1 MLYSFSFFAGVATLL
16 ASPALPSLRLVIA
29 LGLLAFIAALCC
41 RRVAWARAVCG
52 VCCGFL
58 FAGYSAHDYLAHRWP
73 EQLADERVVARVT
86 VDSIPAPLDDGW
98 AFDGIVRIERPERP
112 PESVP
117 AAVWDGELRV
127 RLVTRD
133 AAFRPR
139 VGERWRML
147 LSLRP
152 PRGRANPGT
161 QDFERHQFRDG
172 VHALGTVVPSNLD
185 QRLDEGHRP
194 LDRLRERISEHIDA
208 QVTDR
213 DAGALIAALAVGD
226 TGRVSREQWRVF
238 NATGTTHLVA
248 ISGMHVTLF
257 AVIMFAVA
265 RRCWALCV
273 MLSSAQTSD
282 LPSGAWAARGA
293 RLLTSLL
300 RRPASRVASLP
311 RETFAA
317 IFGFLAAAGYAAL
330 AGLSV
335 PTERTLI
342 MLGVWLFA
350 RSVARASH
358 PFQPFALAL
367 LLVLLIDPF
376 APLSAGF
383 WLSFAAMAA
392 IIVSASGRFTR
403 QPLWREALAVQM
415 IVSIALLPFTL
426 ALFGSVPLIG
436 LPVNLLAIPAMS
448 WVLVPTVLLALA
460 LLPLSTVASN
470 AVLALAEWLHNL
482 GWPWLAAASDVPW
495 ALIHASPPWWWYAL
509 AVVALGFAAAPWP
522 LLMRIA
528 ALICVAPLAASIERP
543 LKAGAAEIAVL
554 DVGEGFSVVVRTA
567 HHVLVYGTGDS
578 YGTNGRMAEAVV
590 VPFLRSS
597 GIHEIDRLAIPR
609 NSPASGAGA
618 VALLAEM
625 PIDQTVVGDP
635 GATGDAANVDCAS
648 VPSVWRWDGVT
659 FALGSAAG
667 SGHACALTI
676 RTGAGEVRI
685 PGDIDAVV
693 VDSVE
698 HRWLV
703 VSGRRAQRSLAKY
716 AGLHPELQD
725 AEVLAASDLGA
736 IRVRLEGARGPE
748 VPEAYRA
755 HRRTLWSGLP

>member
-1 MLYSFSFFAGVATLL
+1 MRLRRRRFCRSRLCERRFCRRRFNGRRFRRAYLWGTSLYRT
-16 ASPALPSLRLVIA
+16 SLRSVVCGIAVGFLLTSIQAHLYLKDRWPTQRDGDRVIA
-29 LGLLAFIAALCC
+29 TVIIDTIPVIRGDSRSFDAIATIDNPTPTPNA
-41 RRVAWARAVCG
+41 
-52 VCCGFL
+52 
-58 FAGYSAHDYLAHRWP
+58 
-73 EQLADERVVARVT
+73 
-86 VDSIPAPLDDGW
+86 
-98 AFDGIVRIERPERP
+98 
-112 PESVP
+112 
-117 AAVWDGELRV
+117 LRV
-127 RLVTRD
+127 RITSRAPEV
-133 AAFRPR
+133 APH
-139 VGERWRML
+139 VGDRWRL
-147 LSLRP
+147 LMTLRP
-152 PRGRANPGT
+152 PRARVNPGT
-161 QDFERHQFRDG
+161 ADLERMLFHDRI
-172 VHALGTVVPSNLD
+172 HALGTVISASINHRID
-185 QRLDEGHRP
+185 GGHRP
-194 LDRLRERISEHIDA
+194 LDELRERIARHIDA
-208 QVTDR
+208 RVPDR
-213 DAGALIAALAVGD
+213 DAAALISALAVGV
-226 TGRVSREQWRVF
+226 TSAMSREQWRVF

-273 MLSSAQTSD
+273 TLG
-282 LPSGAWAARGA
+282 L
-293 RLLTSLL
+293 
-300 RRPASRVASLP
+300 RVASLP

-625 PIDQTVVGDP
+625 PIDQTLVGDP
-635 GATGDAANVDCAS
+635 GATGDSANVDCAS

-659 FALGSAAG
+659 FALGSVAG

-716 AGLHPELQD
+716 AGLHPGLQD

-755 HRRTLWSGLP
+755 HRRTLWSGSP